1 MPFKKITEFWQRYT
15 SGELTS
21 LCEFKEAVA
30 RQKQIEQSES
40 TSADRFTGAISDVA
54 AHRGLDRLRAK
65 HVLTSEMMLRYHERA
80 DWQQTQQDIRR
91 FAAGYVEAARKYN
104 VPLYVH
110 SAFRTQA
117 QQNALLKAGR
127 SKAEY
132 PRAAHCQGAAVD
144 VVHGLYHWDL
154 TPGEWERLGMLGHD
168 VARKLS
174 IDITWGGNWSFYDP
188 AHWELNGWK
197 NNIREPIAGDPVR
210 YTPRTLAKI

>member
-1 MPFKKITEFWQRYT
+1 MPFKKLTNFWQRYT

-21 LCEFKEAVA
+21 LCDFKNAVA
-30 RQKQIEQSES
+30 EQKQAEQSDS

-54 AHRGLDRLRAK
+54 AHKGLDRLRAK
-65 HVLTSEMMLRYHERA
+65 HFLTSETMLRYHDRA
-80 DWQQTQQDIRR
+80 DWQQTQKDIRR

-117 QQNALLKAGR
+117 DQNYLYKKGR
-127 SKAEY
+127 SKAQY

-144 VVHGLYHWDL
+144 IVHGLYHWDL
-154 TPGEWERLGMLGHD
+154 THGEWERLGMLGHD

-188 AHWELNGWK
+188 AHWELTGWK
-197 NNIREPIAGDPVR
+197 NHIRNPPVGEPVR
-210 YTPRTLAKI
+210 YTPRTLTAI